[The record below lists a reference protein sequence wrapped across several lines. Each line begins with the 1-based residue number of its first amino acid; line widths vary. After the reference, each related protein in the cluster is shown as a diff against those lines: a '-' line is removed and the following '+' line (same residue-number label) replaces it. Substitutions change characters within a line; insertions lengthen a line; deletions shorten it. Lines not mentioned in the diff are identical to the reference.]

1 MFDLFPPHG
10 LDQTIHVAVLVGLYV
25 LLFTT
30 EVFGWVWSG
39 LVVPGYLA
47 SVFLIQPAAGV
58 TIVFESVLTFAIARL
73 LSDGLG
79 RAGVWSRFFGRERF
93 LLIIVVSVLVRQSSQ
108 IWLLPAILG
117 AIDARFGTS
126 YRLEGSFS
134 SIGLVLVP
142 LTANMFWKLDVRRG
156 LIQVGVPTLVTY
168 LILRHV
174 LIPFT
179 NLSYSSL
186 SLTYENVALDFLAS
200 PKAYIILLTGTYVAA
215 RYNLLYGWDF
225 SGILIPALLALAC
238 FSPIRLVTTAA
249 EALLLVGIVRL
260 VLRLPF
266 LRTVNLE
273 GPRKI
278 ALVFTVSFALKYLLG
293 WALAPRTPWAAVI
306 APLFPAVQVTDLF
319 GFGYILPSL
328 LAAKML
334 ATERIVRVLYPTYQA
349 ALVALVLGSAAW

>member
-1 MFDLFPPHG
+1 MLPLFPPHG
-10 LDQTIHVAVLVGLYV
+10 LDQTIHVAILVGLLV
-25 LLFTT
+25 LLFTS
-30 EVFGWVWSG
+30 EVLGWVWSG

-58 TIVFESVLTFAIARL
+58 TIAFESILTFLVARA
-73 LSDGLG
+73 LSDLLG

-93 LLIIVVSVLVRQSSQ
+93 MLIILVSVIVRQTSQ
-108 IWLLPAILG
+108 VWLLPGILG
-117 AIDARFGTS
+117 LIDARFGTS
-126 YRLEGSFS
+126 YRLEGSFA
-134 SIGLVLVP
+134 SIGLVVVP

-156 LIQVGVPTLVTY
+156 LVQVGVPTLVTY

-174 LIPFT
+174 LLPFT

-249 EALLLVGIVRL
+249 EALLLVFVVRGL
-260 VLRLPF
+260 LLLPF
-266 LRTVNLE
+266 LRTRNLE

-278 ALVFTVSFALKYLLG
+278 ALVFTVSFALKYVLG
-293 WALAPRTPWAAVI
+293 WALAPRTPWGAALVER
-306 APLFPAVQVTDLF
+306 LPAMQVTDLF
-319 GFGYILPSL
+319 GFGY
-328 LAAKML
+328 
-334 ATERIVRVLYPTYQA
+334 
-349 ALVALVLGSAAW
+349 